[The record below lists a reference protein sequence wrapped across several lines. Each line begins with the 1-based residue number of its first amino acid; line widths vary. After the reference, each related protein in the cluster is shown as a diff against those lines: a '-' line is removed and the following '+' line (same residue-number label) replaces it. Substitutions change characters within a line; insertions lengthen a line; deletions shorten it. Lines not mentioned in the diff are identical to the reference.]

1 MRLPPCFFMSLYIF
15 ARPKRKSGAP
25 SRLRCEKLAPPTP
38 RPLPFRGASAS
49 GPLFPSSPHGGRQSK
64 KSSFC
69 KAERGFFIPKLFISC
84 GVRLD
89 KLLKPCLDP
98 FVCRA
103 QALRR
108 KLKNRFLH
116 IVGTFV
122 ANGCVGG
129 NGKGHC
135 GFVRA
140 VPPAKI
146 LSAAGINVVGAR
158 L

>member
-1 MRLPPCFFMSLYIF
+1 MRLPLVFLCHYIF
-15 ARPKRKSGAP
+15 LPAPKEKAAHLLGYAVKSLPRRHPAP
-25 SRLRCEKLAPPTP
+25 SPLGELPPRDP
-38 RPLPFRGASAS
+38 C
-49 GPLFPSSPHGGRQSK
+49 SPVAARGRQSK

-69 KAERGFFIPKLFISC
+69 FAERGFFIPKLFISC

-116 IVGTFV
+116 IIGTFV

-146 LSAAGINVVGAR
+146 LSATGINVVGAR

>member
-1 MRLPPCFFMSLYIF
+1 MTPVEVLLLCSFLLCIFERLCIELFCF
-15 ARPKRKSGAP
+15 
-25 SRLRCEKLAPPTP
+25 
-38 RPLPFRGASAS
+38 
-49 GPLFPSSPHGGRQSK
+49 
-64 KSSFC
+64 
-69 KAERGFFIPKLFISC
+69 AERGFFIPKLFISC

-103 QALRR
+103 QSLRR

-135 GFVRA
+135 CFVRA